1 MVQQVLKPEDEFCPG
16 CSRQREALRKLWSP
30 VTDRPHPTVFNWT
43 CTMCG
48 QERQLV
54 ID

>member
-1 MVQQVLKPEDEFCPG
+1 MVIQSLNSEEESCPA

-30 VTDRPHPTVFNWT
+30 VTDRPHPTVFNWS
-43 CTMCG
+43 CSMCRL
-48 QERQLV
+48 ERQLV